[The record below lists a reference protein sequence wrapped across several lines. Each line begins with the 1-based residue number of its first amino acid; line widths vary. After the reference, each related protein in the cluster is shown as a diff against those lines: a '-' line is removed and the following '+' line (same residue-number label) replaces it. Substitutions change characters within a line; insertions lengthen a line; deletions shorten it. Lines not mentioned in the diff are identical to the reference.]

1 MGLFRSNYI
10 EVTILRISQ
19 RKRMIGDIPILE
31 IAPEETRNESLPLIV
46 YYHGWQS
53 SKELTL
59 TQGKYLAKLNC
70 RVILPDA
77 MNHGERKHPISKIPS
92 KTFWESIH
100 SNVLEF
106 GYIVYYFKE
115 RHLIKDDKIGI
126 GGVSMGGITTCAL
139 LTHHP
144 EINVA
149 ACVMGSPQLE
159 KYRERIAG
167 HASQLD
173 LYFPNDYKEL
183 WSWIPKYD
191 LSQQPDLINGRPF
204 LIWHGI
210 HDNVIPYDHAKE
222 FVDENPD
229 QKSIQF
235 IEDDIDHLVE
245 PETMKKIT
253 AFFEKQFINA

>member
-1 MGLFRSNYI
+1 MK
-10 EVTILRISQ
+10 ISQ

-31 IAPEETRNESLPLIV
+31 VAPEELRNEPLPLIV

-59 TQGKYLAKLNC
+59 TQGKQLASLNC

-77 MNHGERKHPISKIPS
+77 INHGERKRPVSKIPS

-100 SNVLEF
+100 SNMIEF
-106 GYIVYYFKE
+106 GYIVYYFEERGLIEKE
-115 RHLIKDDKIGI
+115 KIAI
-126 GGVSMGGITTCAL
+126 GGVSMGGITTCGL

-144 EINVA
+144 EINAA
-149 ACVMGSPQLE
+149 ACVMGSPKME
-159 KYRERIAG
+159 AYRQRIATHPSVQAG
-167 HASQLD
+167 F
-173 LYFPNDYKEL
+173 FPKDYKEL

-191 LSQQPDLINGRPF
+191 LSQQPDKINGRPF

-210 HDNVIPYDHAKE
+210 HDQVVRYEHVKE
-222 FVDENPD
+222 FVEENPN
-229 QKSIQF
+229 QQSIQF

-245 PETMKKIT
+245 PKTMKKIT
-253 AFFEKQFINA
+253 DFFEKEFVNKKRP